1 MWSALIVPADR
12 SQENT
17 PHTVAPLTQAPSR
30 FRPACCAQAHGPT
43 GRPHA
48 CERWMLTFEHWFGN
62 GHDRNW
68 HEAGVFGAAARQ
80 SVYWGFKR
88 PISTSS
94 TMPSV
99 TLSRTLQSRVVGLR
113 IG

>member
-17 PHTVAPLTQAPSR
+17 RHKVVPLSQAPCR

-48 CERWMLTFEHWFGN
+48 CERRMLTFRMF
-62 GHDRNW
+62 
-68 HEAGVFGAAARQ
+68 AGSSLATTLA
-80 SVYWGFKR
+80 
-88 PISTSS
+88 STGLAMVM
-94 TMPSV
+94 TAIG
-99 TLSRTLQSRVVGLR
+99 TLSPVVYGAIDGESRVD
-113 IG
+113 I